1 MRPIS
6 ELLGVDLPIIQAPMA
21 GVQDEALAIAV
32 SEAGGLGSM
41 PCALL
46 SHAQLEAA
54 LRSFAELPRPI
65 NLNFFCHAMAE
76 PDPTQEQRWRQAL
89 APYYREF
96 AIAPPAPTAAGARR
110 PIDASTVDLLEPFR
124 PRILSFHF
132 GLPAPPLL
140 RRIKAWGAIVL
151 ASATTRDEGA
161 WLERN
166 GADIVI
172 AQGIEAGG
180 HRGHF
185 LSDDLGLQHTTIELL
200 AALSATISLPI
211 IAAGGVGSRSDVES
225 LLDAGAVAVQAGTAY
240 LQCPE
245 ATTSA
250 VHRTAL
256 QQAGRESAI
265 TNVFSGRP
273 ARGLMNRLMRDL
285 GPMSDLPPSFPW
297 AAQALA
303 PLRAAAEARGSDDFT
318 PLWAGTKSGAFTGLN
333 AATVTQRLAGRTET
347 P

>member
-1 MRPIS
+1 MSQIS
-6 ELLGVDLPIIQAPMA
+6 ALLGVELPIIQAPMA

-46 SHAQLEAA
+46 TPAQLEAA
-54 LRSFAELPRPI
+54 LRSFAGLPRPI

-89 APYYREF
+89 TPYYHEF
-96 AIAPPAPTAAGARR
+96 AVAPPAPATAGARR

-124 PRILSFHF
+124 PKVVSFHF

-140 RRIKAWGAIVL
+140 QRIKAWGAVVL
-151 ASATTRDEGA
+151 ASATTRDEGV

-185 LSDDLGLQHTTIELL
+185 LSDDLGLQPTTFELI

-245 ATTSA
+245 ATTTA

-256 QQAGRESAI
+256 RQAGRESAI

-273 ARGLMNRLMRDL
+273 ARGLVNRLMKDL

-318 PLWAGTKSGAFTGLN
+318 PLWTGTKPGAFAGLD
-333 AATVTQRLAGRTET
+333 AATVTRQLVGREATR
-347 P
+347 